1 MFFLKTFSLQKNAKA
16 QLFILH
22 QAQLFPSKSFR
33 KHSKSFREHNTVELR
48 KYFISE
54 NSWSP
59 DQEI

>member
-33 KHSKSFREHNTVELR
+33 KLLEHNTVER